1 MKILILCCLHST
13 KLGGFVN
20 YITYKPTKQN
30 YIFKNKTDFIG
41 ENRVFWVTTLVEIL
55 VKNKRVKLSFPG

>member
-41 ENRVFWVTTLVEIL
+41 ENIECF
-55 VKNKRVKLSFPG
+55 G